1 MYEVRVVS
9 RGIGETEFDGA
20 KTSNR
25 RRLAKRFLRSKEVVI
40 EDTITFELDDLLE
53 LAIKHGYVETVS
65 VPTSILTN
73 AEVSQYVQEIEDL
86 RTQGDDETADAMEEW
101 LGQTLGFED
110 GTETETAAVSHT
122 ESPTHHLH
130 MSTSTSSPIIDTA
143 ALAALFEE

>member
-1 MYEVRVVS
+1 MS

-25 RRLAKRFLRSKEVVI
+25 RRLAKRFLMSKGVVI

-65 VPTSILTN
+65 VPTSTLTD

-86 RTQGDDETADAMEEW
+86 RTQGDDETADALEEW
-101 LGQTLGFED
+101 LGQALGFED
-110 GTETETAAVSHT
+110 SEDTETEDVAPPT
-122 ESPTHHLH
+122 ESPIHPLH
-130 MSTSTSSPIIDTA
+130 TSSPVIDTA